1 MNSSMKR
8 QNDATSKETL
18 EDLEDEGSWEG
29 DDEADQD
36 ESGPSPDGEFDESDE
51 LEDSD
56 PLSNYKMKIFVAD
69 DVSDSGLA
77 PLRAAGFQVDKKTG
91 LSSPALVQA
100 LSDCEGL
107 IVRTETKITAD
118 LLASAN
124 GLRVIGRAGVGVD
137 NIDVAAA
144 TIRGIVVMNAPD
156 GNTIPTAEHT
166 MALLISLA
174 RSIPQ
179 ANSSLKAGRWE
190 QKKFIGV
197 ELQGKTLG
205 IVGLGRIGR
214 VVASR
219 ARAMGMLIVAYD
231 PFIAP
236 EQARDLEI
244 ELAPLDD
251 VYARADFLTV
261 HTPLTAETRGLIDR
275 EVFAKMK
282 KGARIINCARGGLVD
297 EAALHEAISDGTIA
311 GAALDVFVQEPPAS
325 DHPLLNLDQVIVT
338 PPLGASTTE
347 AQEGV
352 AFTVAEQMRDYLLTG
367 ALRGAVNVPA
377 LGMKELSLLQP
388 YVSLAESL
396 GRFQAQLTDKAVSE
410 VRLEFAGEIVDVDA
424 TPVTRAFLAG
434 LLRDVSARV
443 NVANALLIAEE
454 RAIKVTSAYVRA
466 SAGVAPAIRT
476 EISTKQATR
485 SLAGTLF
492 GYGEQRREGRITEID
507 GFYLEATPKGHMLV
521 TRNRDVPGVIGQ
533 IGTILGERGVN
544 ISRFHLG
551 RRERGGEAMALIE
564 IDAPA
569 TKETLQ
575 ALRNLQQVISAQP
588 IELS

>member
-1 MNSSMKR
+1 
-8 QNDATSKETL
+8 
-18 EDLEDEGSWEG
+18 
-29 DDEADQD
+29 
-36 ESGPSPDGEFDESDE
+36 
-51 LEDSD
+51 
-56 PLSNYKMKIFVAD
+56 MKILVAD
-69 DVSDSGLA
+69 DVSDSGLQ
-77 PLRAAGFQVDKKTG
+77 PLIDAGLIVEKRTG
-91 LSSPALVQA
+91 LSTAELVAALQ
-100 LSDCEGL
+100 DCDGL
-107 IVRTETKITAD
+107 IVRSETKVTAEI
-118 LLASAN
+118 LEATPNLK
-124 GLRVIGRAGVGVD
+124 VIGRAGVGVD
-137 NIDVAAA
+137 NIDVSAA
-144 TIRGIVVMNAPD
+144 TVNGVVVMNAPD
-156 GNTIPTAEHT
+156 GNTITTAEHT
-166 MALLISLA
+166 IALLISLA

-179 ANSSLKAGRWE
+179 ANASLKSGRWE
-190 QKKFIGV
+190 RKRFIGV

-219 ARAMGMLIVAYD
+219 ARAMGMTIIAYD
-231 PFIAP
+231 PFIAQD
-236 EQARDLEI
+236 QARDLEI
-244 ELAPLDD
+244 ELAPLDQ

-275 EVFAKMK
+275 EAFAKMK

-338 PPLGASTTE
+338 PHLGASTTE

-443 NVANALLIAEE
+443 NVVNALLIAEE
-454 RAIKVTSAYVRA
+454 RGIKVTSAYVRA
-466 SAGVAPAIRT
+466 SADVAPAIRT
-476 EISTKQATR
+476 EII
-485 SLAGTLF
+485 AG
-492 GYGEQRREGRITEID
+492 D
-507 GFYLEATPKGHMLV
+507 
-521 TRNRDVPGVIGQ
+521 
-533 IGTILGERGVN
+533 
-544 ISRFHLG
+544 
-551 RRERGGEAMALIE
+551 
-564 IDAPA
+564 
-569 TKETLQ
+569 
-575 ALRNLQQVISAQP
+575 
-588 IELS
+588 